1 MKSKFLK
8 ILAATVIGSTL
19 FVGCGSNNEEVTP
32 PVTDSNSVEK
42 PDAITS
48 SSKASDESQ
57 LQKALSEN
65 GTWIVLVQNDI
76 TTNKDLEIKGEFS
89 KPSKDDATKMEPAGR
104 NLTLYSKDDS
114 GNISKTFKITTPKL
128 IVKSKDTIIKDGII
142 NGDIYVEADNLTLY
156 KTKVE
161 GNVYFMNDSAKN
173 TFKLDEGATVTGE
186 IKLK

>member
-1 MKSKFLK
+1 MKSKFIK
-8 ILAATVIGSTL
+8 ILAATFIGSTL
-19 FVGCGSNNEEVTP
+19 FIGCGSTSEDVTP
-32 PVTDSNSVEK
+32 PVTDNNVAEK
-42 PDAITS
+42 PDVITS

-57 LQKALSEN
+57 LQKALGEN

-89 KPSKDDATKMEPAGR
+89 KPNKDDPSKIEPAGR
-104 NLTLYSKDDS
+104 NLTLYTKDDS
-114 GNISKTFKITTPKL
+114 GNISKTFKVTTPKL
-128 IVKSKDTIIKDGII
+128 TVKSKDTIIKDGII
-142 NGDIYVEADNLTLY
+142 NGDIYVDADNLTLY

-161 GNVYFMNDSAKN
+161 GNVYFMNSSAKD